1 MSHPT
6 LRILSVIPPMT
17 QLNTP
22 YPSTAYL
29 TGFLRARNFLA
40 NQVDLALALV
50 LELFS
55 PVGLTAMRE
64 RIQATTAPR
73 TPVVAVFIER
83 FEDYAATIAPTLAF
97 LQGSDSTLAHRI
109 ASRAFLPEGPRF
121 ASLDVYIDPSDPD
134 GNSGGDPLAWA
145 FGALGQQD
153 RARHL
158 ATLYLNDLA
167 DVLRDAIDPR
177 FEFVRY
183 AEQLAMSQ
191 PTFEPL
197 ATALAAPLNLVDETL
212 QTLTLRAI
220 EEHTPTVVLVSVP
233 FPGAVYAAFRIAQT
247 IKAKFPTIHI
257 ALGGGFVNTELREV
271 NEPRVFDYFD
281 VVTLDAGERPLL
293 AWFEHLQGQRSA
305 QRLVRSFIRVDGAVR
320 YINMMEP
327 DVPFADV
334 GTPTWDGLPLHHY
347 LSLLDMLNP
356 MHRLWSDG
364 RWNKL
369 TVAHGCYWKKCS
381 FCDVSLDYISRYDA
395 ATAETL
401 ADRIETIVKETGQ
414 TGFHLVDEA
423 APPKS
428 LKALATELK
437 RRKTAI
443 SWWGNIRFEKSF
455 TPELCQELADSG
467 CIAISGGLEVAS
479 DRLLTLM
486 KKGVSVEQVARVT
499 KAFSD
504 AGILV
509 HAYLMYGFPTQTVQD
524 TVDALEYV
532 RQLFE
537 AGCIQSGFFHRFAC
551 TVHSPVG
558 QHPAQYGVT
567 LLPLPTVTFA
577 KNDVAFIDPT
587 GVDHDALGV
596 ALKKALYNYMHGIG
610 LDEDVRTWFPFKV
623 PKTTVK
629 RGFIARALLPK
640 LQAH

>member
-1 MSHPT
+1 
-6 LRILSVIPPMT
+6 MT

-29 TGFLRARNFLA
+29 TGFLRQRGFAA
-40 NQVDLALALV
+40 VQADLALALV
-50 LELFS
+50 LDLFS
-55 PVGLTAMRE
+55 PTGLAAV
-64 RIQATTAPR
+64 QACLL
-73 TPVVAVFIER
+73 AVPEPQRNARLRSFDAQHTR
-83 FEDYAATIAPTLAF
+83 YLATIGPTLAF
-97 LQGSDSTLAHRI
+97 LQGRDPTLAHRI
-109 ASRAFLPEGPRF
+109 ASRSFLPEGPRF
-121 ASLDVYIDPSDPD
+121 AALDVYVDPHDPD
-134 GNSGGDPLAWA
+134 GEGGDPLAWA

-167 DVLRDAIDPR
+167 DVLRDAVDPR

-183 AEQLAMSQ
+183 GEQLAMSQ
-191 PTFEPL
+191 PSFDPL
-197 ATALAAPLNLVDETL
+197 ARALAAAPTLVDSRL
-212 QTLTLRAI
+212 QALALQAVAL
-220 EEHTPTVVLVSVP
+220 HQPDVVLLSVP
-233 FPGAVYAAFRIAQT
+233 FPGAVYGAFRIAQV
-247 IKAKFPTIHI
+247 IKAAHPHI
-257 ALGGGFVNTELREV
+257 RTALGGGFVNTELRELA
-271 NEPRVFDYFD
+271 EPRVFDFFD
-281 VVTLDAGERPLL
+281 AVTLDAGERPLL
-293 AWFEHLQGQRSA
+293 ALLEHFAGKRSA
-305 QRLVRSFIRVDGAVR
+305 SRLVRTFTRSEAAVR
-320 YINMMEP
+320 YTDIGEA
-327 DVPFADV
+327 DIPFADV
-334 GTPTWDGLPLHHY
+334 GTPTWDGLPLGSY

-401 ADRIETIVKETGQ
+401 CDRIQTIVTETGQ

-428 LKALATELK
+428 LKAMAAELQ
-437 RRKTAI
+437 RRQMQI

-455 TPELCQELADSG
+455 TPELCQQLADSG

-479 DRLLTLM
+479 DRLLKLM
-486 KKGVSVEQVARVT
+486 QKGVSVDQVARVT

-532 RQLFE
+532 RQLFA

-558 QHPAQYGVT
+558 RRPQDYGVT
-567 LLPLPTVTFA
+567 LLPLPPVTFA
-577 KNDVAFIDPT
+577 KNDVGFIDPT
-587 GVDHDALGV
+587 GTDHDMLGQG
-596 ALKKALYNYMHGIG
+596 LKKALYNYMHGIG
-610 LDEDVRTWFPFKV
+610 MDDDVRNWFSVRV
-623 PKTTVK
+623 PKPTVS
-629 RGFIARALLPK
+629 RQRIQRALAGAPTG
-640 LQAH
+640 A